1 MENCFVRDFEQS
13 KGKYLFYPQPFP
25 PFMFSFTTEAKMIVM
40 ILDLFVGVRWAVSTV
55 QFTGPDPD
63 YPIKEYFILLEKIGQ
78 F

>member
-1 MENCFVRDFEQS
+1 M
-13 KGKYLFYPQPFP
+13 L
-25 PFMFSFTTEAKMIVM
+25 VM
-40 ILDLFVGVRWAVSTV
+40 ILDHFVGVHWAVSTV